1 MNSEEYKEICG
12 LADVLPRNILK
23 DTKDILTKSN
33 MSESSI
39 VEAALSE
46 GTIEFP
52 ENYQGN
58 SESSYHKVSCTAEEA
73 DRISDFLFE
82 NEAESVPVSGV
93 ATSETSRLVTLVNV
107 WHELA
112 DYVQ

>member
-1 MNSEEYKEICG
+1 MNSAEYKEICG
-12 LADVLPRNILK
+12 LADVLPRNILE

-39 VEAALSE
+39 VETALNE
-46 GTIEFP
+46 GAIEFP
-52 ENYQGN
+52 ENHQGN
-58 SESSYHKVSCTAEEA
+58 AESSYHKVTCTAEEA
-73 DRISDFLFE
+73 DRISEFLFE
-82 NEAESVPVSGV
+82 KEAESVPLSG
-93 ATSETSRLVTLVNV
+93 ASTSETSRLVTLVNV